1 MTFIFL
7 LQIKLHWPTALSVNP
22 LDNTLHILDNNMVLK
37 VTDDGK
43 VLVVAGRPLHCPPPD
58 PHRNPLLSEDQSGP
72 KLANQ
77 V

>member
-1 MTFIFL
+1 M
-7 LQIKLHWPTALSVNP
+7 QIKLHWPTALAVNP
-22 LDNTLHILDNNMVLK
+22 LDDTLHILDNNMVLK

-58 PHRNPLLSEDQSGP
+58 PHLNPLLSEDQSGP